1 MYYFIV
7 DLWYGENVYPATLLR
22 TLGGSVLFLLWIKM
36 FYWLRLFNSTAYFI
50 KLILKTISD
59 LRHFIILI
67 TIIMT
72 AFITMFYV
80 FQ

>member
-1 MYYFIV
+1 MYYFMV
-7 DLWYGENVYPATLLR
+7 DLYYAKNVYPATLIR
-22 TLGGSVLFLLWIKM
+22 TLGGCVLFLLWIKM
-36 FYWLRLFNSTAYFI
+36 FYWLRLFNTTAYFI

-67 TIIMT
+67 VIIMT